1 MGPILAAVAAAFAA
15 ILELTVAPRI
25 HVGDATPQFLLVVA
39 VLLTLIVGFEEGMAW
54 AFVGGVFMDL
64 LAFRPLGTTVFSLLA
79 VVGLAEAI
87 SPMLARVRY
96 VRPLVGI
103 VVFTLVFITLTTV
116 TTGLLRPPA
125 PALRFSYIFAVVLAN
140 VLAALFIGLPFGV
153 ARRRWEMRAR
163 LRW

>member
-1 MGPILAAVAAAFAA
+1 
-15 ILELTVAPRI
+15 
-25 HVGDATPQFLLVVA
+25 
-39 VLLTLIVGFEEGMAW
+39 MAW